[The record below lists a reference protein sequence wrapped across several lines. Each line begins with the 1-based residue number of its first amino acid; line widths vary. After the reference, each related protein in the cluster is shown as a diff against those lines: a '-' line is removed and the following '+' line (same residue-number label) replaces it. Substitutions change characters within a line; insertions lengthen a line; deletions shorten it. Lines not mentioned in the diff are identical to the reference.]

1 MSTRLVII
9 PDAHVDGPGPRA
21 DLLRRAIAK
30 AVELNPA
37 TVVLL
42 GDTVENGKPEEYAL
56 AQEIVKPVRLLIRSL
71 PGNHELLKGTINDF
85 RKTWLVEP
93 ATADLIDNL
102 PVMRFN
108 SAVGGQSEE
117 EYFGRVTPDQLRL
130 LNALLSARPT
140 LPALVFSHHP
150 LANTVRTSDQFQ
162 LAIENSQSI
171 RDRLAAHA
179 APAIVFSGHT
189 HQQSVKRLE
198 RLTCVGC
205 PPLGY
210 WPHAFLVVD
219 LEGSTVR
226 YQTHRLID
234 SPEQS
239 PDPKALDE
247 GYRIANEGD
256 AGDREGV
263 IALDE

>member
-9 PDAHVDGPGPRA
+9 SDIHLDGPGPRA
-21 DLLRRAIAK
+21 DLFRRAIAK

-37 TVVLL
+37 SVVLL
-42 GDTVENGKPEEYAL
+42 GDTVESGKADEFAL
-56 AQEIVKPVRLLIRSL
+56 ALEIVKPVRLLIRSL
-71 PGNHELLKGTINDF
+71 PGNHELLWGTINDF

-108 SAVGGQSEE
+108 SAVAGQSPE

-130 LNALLSARPT
+130 LDALLSARPT
-140 LPALVFSHHP
+140 LPAILFSHHP
-150 LANTVRTSDQFQ
+150 LTNTVRRSDEFQ
-162 LAIENSQSI
+162 YTVENSQPI

-179 APAIVFSGHT
+179 APAIIFSGHT
-189 HQQSVKRLE
+189 HCQSVARFD
-198 RLTCVGC
+198 RLTTIGC
-205 PPLGY
+205 PPLGF

-219 LEGSTVR
+219 LDGSTLR

-239 PDPKALDE
+239 PDPQAGDE
-247 GYRIANEGD
+247 AYRTASEGNPV
-256 AGDREGV
+256 DREGEV
-263 IALDE
+263 SLDE